1 MNNMQVAATVIL
13 YNPEDDVYN
22 NISSYGKEVATL
34 IVVDNSTI
42 HNLELIEKIQNSFE
56 NLIYIN
62 NNANVGIATA
72 LNIGC
77 DKAIELG
84 YEWILTMDQDSKF
97 INFSNYLSCFQ
108 KINTK
113 TTALIAPNTMWHTD
127 KHVDKTKKCHFQEKF
142 LVITSGNLLNLQL
155 FNKMGRF
162 EDKLFIDMV
171 DHDYCLKVQSQGF
184 KIYFFE
190 NILLQHSLGSLFQRK
205 NLITGRIRNKI
216 EHNPQRVYYITRNYL
231 YTWKKYHKQFPKQF
245 NLLKTLNIL
254 FIHEITKIVLYE
266 DKKIFKIYAKIIGV
280 LHFLLGRYGVYT
292 LQFKEKN

>member
-97 INFSNYLSCFQ
+97 INFSDY
-108 KINTK
+108 
-113 TTALIAPNTMWHTD
+113 
-127 KHVDKTKKCHFQEKF
+127 KKCLSQLKNPQNVAILSANTNYNETMTPPETAECTHEEKF
-142 LVITSGNLLNLQL
+142 SAITSANFLNLSL
-155 FNKMGRF
+155 FGKIGKF
-162 EDKLFIDMV
+162 EDKLFIDLV
-171 DHDYCLKVQSQGF
+171 DYDYSIKAQINNFKVLYYP
-184 KIYFFE
+184 KIFV
-190 NILLQHSLGSLFQRK
+190 QHSLGAVFIRK
-205 NLITGRIRNKI
+205 NLITRKERSKV
-216 EHNPQRVYYITRNYL
+216 EHNPQRTYYFARNFL
-231 YTWKKYHKQFPKQF
+231 YVAKQFGKRFPKEMGM
-245 NLLKTLNIL
+245 LKILNIL
-254 FIHEITKIVLYE
+254 FIHEVTKIILYE
-266 DKKIFKIYAKIIGV
+266 DQKLKKLYAKFMG
-280 LHFLLGRYGVYT
+280 LTHFIFGKYGKYDI
-292 LQFKEKN
+292 